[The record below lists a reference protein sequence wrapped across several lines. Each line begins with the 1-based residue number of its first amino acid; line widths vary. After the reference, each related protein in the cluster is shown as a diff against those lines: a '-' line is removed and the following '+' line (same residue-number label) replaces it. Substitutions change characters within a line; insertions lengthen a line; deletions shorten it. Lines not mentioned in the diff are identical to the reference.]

1 MEKSTFTPAYAVLR
15 QILVAVRKAAGLS
28 QRELAARLKRER
40 SFVARVEQGE
50 RRVDVIEL
58 MWICQACGADVRA
71 VLKPILRA
79 ARKTPGVTVRPI
91 RSEKLKSLLR

>member
-1 MEKSTFTPAYAVLR
+1 M
-15 QILVAVRKAAGLS
+15 LVAVRRAAGLS

-58 MWICQACGADVRA
+58 LWICQACGIDPKV

-79 ARKTPGVTVRPI
+79 ARKTPGMTARPI
-91 RSEKLKSLLR
+91 AARKLKSLLR

>member
-15 QILVAVRKAAGLS
+15 QMLVAVRRAAGLS
-28 QRELAARLKRER
+28 QRDLAARLKRER
-40 SFVARVEQGE
+40 SFVARIEQGE

-58 MWICQACGADVRA
+58 MWICQACGADVRS

-79 ARKTPGVTVRPI
+79 ARRIGFSTPRTSAPQA
-91 RSEKLKSLLR
+91 